1 MPVTEP
7 QTSGALS
14 AVPVNAR
21 FDDDFVTRLTMVLP
35 SDTLGEVARKVAAP
49 VVGRRVPNRDA
60 GMAVRHLGRVLP
72 AEMTVAEA
80 GIKPFQSIFVGW
92 ASEDSP

>member
-1 MPVTEP
+1 MTEP
-7 QTSGALS
+7 ETPGTLEG
-14 AVPVNAR
+14 VPVNAR
-21 FDDDFVTRLTMVLP
+21 FDDDFITRLTMVLP
-35 SDTLGEVARKVAAP
+35 TDTMQEVARKVAAP

-60 GMAVRHLGRVLP
+60 GMAVRHHGRVLP

-92 ASEDSP
+92 TSEDSR

>member
-1 MPVTEP
+1 VTERE
-7 QTSGALS
+7 TSGALE
-14 AVPVNAR
+14 AMPVNAR
-21 FDDDFVTRLTMVLP
+21 FDDDFITRVTMILPTDTMR
-35 SDTLGEVARKVAAP
+35 EVARKVAVP

-60 GMAVRHLGRVLP
+60 GMVVRHHGSVLP

-92 ASEDSP
+92 TSEDSR

>member
-1 MPVTEP
+1 MTERK
-7 QTSGALS
+7 TSGPLEAM
-14 AVPVNAR
+14 PVNAR
-21 FDDDFVTRLTMVLP
+21 FDDDFITRLTMVLP
-35 SDTLGEVARKVAAP
+35 TDTMREVARKVATP

-60 GMAVRHLGRVLP
+60 AMAVRHHGRVLP

-92 ASEDSP
+92 TLEDSR

>member
-1 MPVTEP
+1 MTEP
-7 QTSGALS
+7 ETPGRLEG
-14 AVPVNAR
+14 VPVNAR
-21 FDDDFVTRLTMVLP
+21 FDDDFITRLTMVLP
-35 SDTLGEVARKVAAP
+35 TDTMQEVARKVAAP

-60 GMAVRHLGRVLP
+60 GMAVRHHGRVLP

-92 ASEDSP
+92 TSEYPT

>member
-1 MPVTEP
+1 MTEP
-7 QTSGALS
+7 ETPGTLEG
-14 AVPVNAR
+14 VPVNAR
-21 FDDDFVTRLTMVLP
+21 FDEDFITRLTMVLP
-35 SDTLGEVARKVAAP
+35 TDTMREVARKVAAP

-60 GMAVRHLGRVLP
+60 GMAVRHHGRVLP

-92 ASEDSP
+92 TSEYPT